1 MLKVLFFG
9 QLKDVIKTEYL
20 EIEIIQN
27 GQNGQNGQSGQ
38 SGQSGKPINTVAMLR
53 NLLQEKGDIWNEYL
67 AYGKALVAVNQ
78 EMTGDDT
85 ALNDTDEIAFFPPV
99 TGG

>member
-1 MLKVLFFG
+1 MLKILFFG
-9 QLKDVIKTEYL
+9 QLKEVIKTECL
-20 EIEIIQN
+20 EMELIQGGN
-27 GQNGQNGQSGQ
+27 
-38 SGQSGKPINTVAMLR
+38 KLNTVAMLR
-53 NLLQEKGDIWNEYL
+53 SLLQAKGEVWNEYL

-85 ALNDTDEIAFFPPV
+85 VLNDSDEIAFFPPV

>member
-20 EIEIIQN
+20 EVEFIQI
-27 GQNGQNGQSGQ
+27 GQNA
-38 SGQSGKPINTVAMLR
+38 KPINTVAMLR

-78 EMTGDDT
+78 EMTSDDT
-85 ALNDTDEIAFFPPV
+85 ALNDADEVAFFPPV

>member
-9 QLKDVIKTEYL
+9 QLKEVIKTECL
-20 EIEIIQN
+20 DIALI
-27 GQNGQNGQSGQ
+27 
-38 SGQSGKPINTVAMLR
+38 QSGKTLNTVAMLR
-53 NLLQEKGDIWNEYL
+53 SFLQAKGEVWNEYL

-78 EMTGDDT
+78 EMTSDDT
-85 ALNDTDEIAFFPPV
+85 VLNDADEIAFFPPV

>member
-9 QLKDVIKTEYL
+9 QLKDVIKTDS
-20 EIEIIQN
+20 IEVELVQD
-27 GQNGQNGQSGQ
+27 
-38 SGQSGKPINTVAMLR
+38 GKQLNTVSMLR
-53 NLLQEKGDIWNEYL
+53 TALQQKGDLWHEYL

-78 EMTGDDT
+78 EMTSDETKLTD
-85 ALNDTDEIAFFPPV
+85 NDEIAFFPPV

>member
-9 QLKDVIKTEYL
+9 QLKEIVKTDSLVIEL
-20 EIEIIQN
+20 I
-27 GQNGQNGQSGQ
+27 
-38 SGQSGKPINTVAMLR
+38 QSGKKVNTVAILR
-53 NLLQEKGDIWNEYL
+53 SLLQQKGDIWNEYL

-78 EMTGDDT
+78 EMVSDDV
-85 ALNDTDEIAFFPPV
+85 ALNDADEIAFFPPV

>member
-9 QLKDVIKTEYL
+9 QLKEVVKTDSL
-20 EIEIIQN
+20 NIELI
-27 GQNGQNGQSGQ
+27 
-38 SGQSGKPINTVAMLR
+38 QSGKKINTVAMLR
-53 NLLQEKGDIWNEYL
+53 SLLQAKGELWSEYL

-78 EMTGDDT
+78 EMVSDDV
-85 ALNDTDEIAFFPPV
+85 ALKDADEIAFFPPV

>member
-27 GQNGQNGQSGQ
+27 GQNGQSGQ
-38 SGQSGKPINTVAMLR
+38 PINTVAMLR
-53 NLLQEKGDIWNEYL
+53 NLLQEKGDVWNEYL

>member
-9 QLKDVIKTEYL
+9 QLKDIIQTEHL
-20 EIEIIQN
+20 EIEVIQN
-27 GQNGQNGQSGQ
+27 DQSGKEGQSH
-38 SGQSGKPINTVAMLR
+38 KPINTVAMLR
-53 NLLQEKGDIWNEYL
+53 HLLQKKDDIWNEHL

-78 EMTGDDT
+78 EMTSDDT
-85 ALNDTDEIAFFPPV
+85 ALNDADEIAFFPPV

>member
-9 QLKDVIKTEYL
+9 QLKEVVKTDSL
-20 EIEIIQN
+20 NIELI
-27 GQNGQNGQSGQ
+27 QSGNR
-38 SGQSGKPINTVAMLR
+38 INTVAMLR
-53 NLLQEKGDIWNEYL
+53 SLLQAKGELWSEYL

-78 EMTGDDT
+78 EIVSDDV
-85 ALNDTDEIAFFPPV
+85 ALKDADEIAFFPPV